1 MSLIIPAN
9 SAAAS
14 GGYQVDN
21 SLRFNS
27 AGPDDLSKTFGTATD
42 TKKWTCSFWWKPAF
56 A

>member
-9 SAAAS
+9 SLAG

-27 AGPDDLSKTFGTATD
+27 GSSDYLVLAMELQLML
-42 TKKWTCSFWWKPAF
+42 
-56 A
+56 